1 MAGYFNY
8 SMSNNAI
15 ASYENG
21 EKPFSRWTKSAF
33 LDAITGMILNG
44 DLPESIADDLKGFT
58 LSDYQQFL
66 TSCGWHHTSCKY
78 NRTTFYRL
86 DEDAI
91 LHHFNYVSVVKG
103 SLSDGTTVYGNFCG
117 DRDPVSMKLSSF
129 KTVDG
134 IVYPAADILN
144 RTIDYIK
151 KADR

>member
-1 MAGYFNY
+1 MTGYLNY
-8 SMSNNAI
+8 SMSSNAI
-15 ASYENG
+15 ASYDNG

-91 LHHFNYVSVVKG
+91 LHHFNYVFVVKG

-117 DRDPVSMKLSSF
+117 DRDTISMKLSQF
-129 KTVDG
+129 KTIEG
-134 IVYPAADILN
+134 TIYPSSAILN

-151 KADR
+151 K